1 VIAIMDS
8 VNAELSNPY
17 LGYGLDP
24 GERGLSLSSPAS
36 MSIMRVASHEARNI
50 AQFKN
55 KAAQEGGVVL
65 YTDIDLTLRKRGSYL
80 AAVAG
85 KSTAVIL
92 YRKDA
97 EEARNI
103 DGYMVSS
110 QSQKKDIS
118 SVEGE
123 EDEENKVNANNSEQ
137 NVEEQI
143 KNIENKLRI
152 ENDPEKREELEQKLE
167 LYKSLKNFTNTGL
180 SADFVSGLNINFSA

>member
-1 VIAIMDS
+1 MDS
-8 VNAELSNPY
+8 VNPELSNPY

-110 QSQKKDIS
+110 QSQRQDPS
-118 SVEGE
+118 SVGSE
-123 EDEENKVNANNSEQ
+123 EEKEENAVNTNNSNQ

-143 KNIENKLRI
+143 ENIENKLRI

-167 LYKSLKNFTNTGL
+167 LYKLLKNFSNSGL
-180 SADFVSGLNINFSA
+180 SADFANGININFSA

>member
-1 VIAIMDS
+1 MVDS
-8 VNAELSNPY
+8 VNPELSNPY

-92 YRKDA
+92 YRKDV

-110 QSQKKDIS
+110 QSQRRDPS
-118 SVEGE
+118 SVEGKE
-123 EDEENKVNANNSEQ
+123 EEENKVNGTNSEQ

-143 KNIENKLRI
+143 ENIENKLRI

-167 LYKSLKNFTNTGL
+167 MYKLLKNFSGSGL
-180 SADFVSGLNINFSA
+180 SADFASGLNINFSA

>member
-1 VIAIMDS
+1 MMDS
-8 VNAELSNPY
+8 VNPELSNPY

-110 QSQKKDIS
+110 QSQRQDPG
-118 SVEGE
+118 SVGSENE
-123 EDEENKVNANNSEQ
+123 NEEENKINPSNPEE
-137 NVEEQI
+137 NVEQQI
-143 KNIENKLRI
+143 ENLENKLRI
-152 ENDPEKREELEQKLE
+152 ESDPEKREKIEQELE
-167 LYKSLKNFTNTGL
+167 LYKLLKNFSQTGL
-180 SADFVSGLNINFSA
+180 SADFANGLNINFSA

>member
-1 VIAIMDS
+1 MVDS
-8 VNAELSNPY
+8 VNPELSNPY

-65 YTDIDLTLRKRGSYL
+65 YTDIDLTLKKRGSYL

-110 QSQKKDIS
+110 QSQRQDPG
-118 SVEGE
+118 SVGSENGE
-123 EDEENKVNANNSEQ
+123 EENKINSSNTEQ

-143 KNIENKLRI
+143 DDLENKLRI

-167 LYKSLKNFTNTGL
+167 LYKLLKNFSETGL
-180 SADFVSGLNINFSA
+180 SADFANGLNINFSA

>member
-1 VIAIMDS
+1 MIDS
-8 VNAELSNPY
+8 INPEITNPY

-65 YTDIDLTLRKRGSYL
+65 YSDIDLTFRKRGSYL

-92 YRKDA
+92 YRKDSKDA
-97 EEARNI
+97 KNI

-110 QSQKKDIS
+110 QSEKKDPNSIKS
-118 SVEGE
+118 
-123 EDEENKVNANNSEQ
+123 ENKDEKSIANKDKSKE
-137 NVEEQI
+137 NVKKQI
-143 KNIENKLRI
+143 KDIENKLRL
-152 ENDPEKREELEQKLE
+152 ETDPKKREDLEKKLN
-167 LYKSLKNFTNTGL
+167 LYKLLENFSKTGL
-180 SADFVSGLNINFSA
+180 SPDFANGVNINLSA

>member
-1 VIAIMDS
+1 
-8 VNAELSNPY
+8 
-17 LGYGLDP
+17 
-24 GERGLSLSSPAS
+24 
-36 MSIMRVASHEARNI
+36 
-50 AQFKN
+50 
-55 KAAQEGGVVL
+55 
-65 YTDIDLTLRKRGSYL
+65 
-80 AAVAG
+80 
-85 KSTAVIL
+85 
-92 YRKDA
+92 
-97 EEARNI
+97 
-103 DGYMVSS
+103 MVSS

-167 LYKSLKNFTNTGL
+167 MYKLLKNFTNTGL

>member
-1 VIAIMDS
+1 MDS
-8 VNAELSNPY
+8 VNPELSNPY

-110 QSQKKDIS
+110 QSQRQDPS
-118 SVEGE
+118 SVGSE
-123 EDEENKVNANNSEQ
+123 EEKEENAVNTNNSNQ

-143 KNIENKLRI
+143 ENIENKLRI

-167 LYKSLKNFTNTGL
+167 LYKLLKSFSETGL
-180 SADFVSGLNINFSA
+180 SADFANGLNINFSA

>member
-1 VIAIMDS
+1 MMDS
-8 VNAELSNPY
+8 VNPELSNPY

-55 KAAQEGGVVL
+55 KAAQEGGTVL
-65 YTDIDLTLRKRGSYL
+65 YTDIDLTFRKRGSYL

-85 KSTAVIL
+85 KSTAVVL

-103 DGYMVSS
+103 DNYMVSS
-110 QSQKKDIS
+110 QTQKRDPFSI
-118 SVEGE
+118 EGE
-123 EDEENKVNANNSEQ
+123 DEQENKINSNSSGQ

-167 LYKSLKNFTNTGL
+167 LYKLLKNFSNSGL
-180 SADFVSGLNINFSA
+180 SADFANGININFSA

>member
-1 VIAIMDS
+1 MMDS
-8 VNAELSNPY
+8 VNPELSNPY

-110 QSQKKDIS
+110 QSQRQDPG
-118 SVEGE
+118 SVGSENE
-123 EDEENKVNANNSEQ
+123 NEEENKINPSNTEE
-137 NVEEQI
+137 NVEQQI
-143 KNIENKLRI
+143 ENLENKLRI
-152 ENDPEKREELEQKLE
+152 ESDPEKREKIEQELE
-167 LYKSLKNFTNTGL
+167 LYKLLKNFSQTGL
-180 SADFVSGLNINFSA
+180 SADFANGLNINFSA

>member
-1 VIAIMDS
+1 MDS
-8 VNAELSNPY
+8 VNPELSNPY

-55 KAAQEGGVVL
+55 KAAQEGGTVL
-65 YTDIDLTLRKRGSYL
+65 YTDIDLTFRKRGSYL

-85 KSTAVIL
+85 KSTAVVL

-103 DGYMVSS
+103 DNYMVSS
-110 QSQKKDIS
+110 QTQKRDPFSIEGEDEQENKIS
-118 SVEGE
+118 S
-123 EDEENKVNANNSEQ
+123 NSSGQ

-167 LYKSLKNFTNTGL
+167 LYKLLKNFSNSGL
-180 SADFVSGLNINFSA
+180 SADFANGININFSA

>member
-1 VIAIMDS
+1 MMDS
-8 VNAELSNPY
+8 VNSELSNPY

-123 EDEENKVNANNSEQ
+123 EENKVNASNSEQ

-152 ENDPEKREELEQKLE
+152 ENDPEKREEFEQKLE
-167 LYKSLKNFTNTGL
+167 MYKLLKNFSSSGL
-180 SADFVSGLNINFSA
+180 SADFASGLNINFSA